1 MLRAVLLTF
10 AAGRADESLRGTLGR
25 RRPESHVSLI
35 VHLALYGAHFE
46 LVGTIAFD
54 DADVPDD
61 GAPRP
66 RRSRREMVV
75 AIVIATHPIVR
86 VIAITVARKATLPTR
101 SPPADGARTSADGTQ
116 GSYKGPATSIDLD
129 AGPHFSSQRHLTIPV
144 K

>member
-1 MLRAVLLTF
+1 MLRAVPLTF
-10 AAGRADESLRGTLGR
+10 AAGRANEGLRGTLGSGR
-25 RRPESHVSLI
+25 LESHVSLE
-35 VHLALYGAHFE
+35 VHLVLHSAHFE
-46 LVGTIAFD
+46 LVGTVAFD
-54 DADVPDD
+54 DADIPDD

-86 VIAITVARKATLPTR
+86 VIAITVAREATLPTR

-116 GSYKGPATSIDLD
+116 GGDKGPAASIDLD